1 MNTRQLKQKLKDL
14 ETRHKAANKEINS
27 VLLELDTLAK
37 TVCPFKAGD
46 IVENSKGR
54 FLVVAPVAR
63 NGFYGPAFALPGYRL
78 YGHRIGTSGKPLRER
93 SYFEVTDD
101 TKLHVPRTEPR
112 PRTKAA
118 LKKALSML
126 SEQTAEEIRKE
137 FGIDTDPAK

>member
-14 ETRHKAANKEINS
+14 ETRHMAANKEIGTIHK
-27 VLLELDTLAK
+27 ELDTLAK
-37 TVCPFKAGD
+37 TACPFKAGD
-46 IVENSKGR
+46 IVENGEGR
-54 FLVVAPVAR
+54 FLVVAPVAK
-63 NGFYGPAFALPGYRL
+63 NGVSGPSFALPGYRL
-78 YGHRIGTSGKPLRER
+78 YGHMIGTSGKPLRER
-93 SYFEVTDD
+93 SYFEVTYD
-101 TKLHVPRTEPR
+101 TKIHVPRTEPR

>member
-54 FLVVAPVAR
+54 FLVVAPEPKR
-63 NGFYGPAFALPGYRL
+63 GLFGTSALPGYRL

-112 PRTKAA
+112 LRTKAA